1 MTSVFY
7 ALAEEDL
14 SKIKDLGKPVPFNM
28 GARVFSE
35 GDEVDNLYFIQSGLV
50 SLFIEKFNTKDEVR
64 RAMPGDWF
72 GEMAMFDGNR
82 RSANAV
88 TLEETVFL
96 SIPRTEFTSLM
107 DAEPQI
113 RDKILQAV
121 NRRNEEL
128 VLKEK
133 LIDAD
138 GLHGQHM
145 HIGIKGD
152 PSLRESA
159 MIRDRYE
166 SPVDQCLPQ
175 LVARL
180 EDMLL
185 NRSVFRVMIGFNN
198 GEIRVSTVLDPFS
211 EEFHPVTRLLDD
223 SYIERHFPKM
233 DYEDKAAVIRR
244 VYQAISGEPFFDRL
258 SSHLAHGY
266 KRYFFNWKSSSNTD
280 ISQILSQLTLLRA
293 IPSFY
298 VRSVTVGIIK
308 DAIHMQFNCDG
319 SHIVSAS
326 GYKRFLTE
334 NL

>member
-7 ALAEEDL
+7 GLVEEDL
-14 SKIKDLGKPVPFNM
+14 SKIKALGKPVTFNA
-28 GARVFSE
+28 GERVFSE
-35 GDEVDNLYFIQSGLV
+35 GDEVDSLYFIRSGLV
-50 SLFIEKFNTKDEVR
+50 SLFIDKFNTKDEVR
-64 RAMPGDWF
+64 RATPGDWF

-96 SIPRTEFTSLM
+96 SIPRTDFTGLM

-113 RDKILQAV
+113 REKILKVV
-121 NRRNEEL
+121 NSRNEEL

-138 GLHGQHM
+138 GLRGQDM

-159 MIRDRYE
+159 MMRDRHE
-166 SPVDQCLPQ
+166 SLVDKCLPE

-180 EDMLL
+180 EDLLL
-185 NRSVFRVMIGFNN
+185 NRSAFRVMIGFNN

-223 SYIERHFPKM
+223 SYVERHFPKI
-233 DYEDKAAVIRR
+233 DYDDKTAIIRR
-244 VYQAISGEPFFDRL
+244 VYQGISGDPFFAKL
-258 SSHLAHGY
+258 SSHLSQGY
-266 KRYFFNWKSSSNTD
+266 NRYFSNWKSSSKAD
-280 ISQILSQLTLLRA
+280 ISQILSQLSLLRA

-298 VRSVTVGIIK
+298 VRNVTVGIIK

-326 GYKRFLTE
+326 GYQRFLSE